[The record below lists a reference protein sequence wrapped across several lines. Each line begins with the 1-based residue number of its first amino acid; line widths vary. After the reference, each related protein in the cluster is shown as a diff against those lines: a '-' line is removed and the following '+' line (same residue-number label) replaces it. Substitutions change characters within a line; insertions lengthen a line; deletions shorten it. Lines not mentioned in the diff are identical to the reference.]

1 MTRILLAECM
11 QEVSSFNP
19 LPGQYQDFVTCRG
32 EELVQNRRHSIDE
45 IGGCYT
51 VFDRHDEVEVIPA
64 MSAKSNTS
72 TGTLSAESWN
82 RLSSEWLDAIKNAGE
97 IDGAYFALHGAMS
110 AENESDPEGYLL
122 EQARKILGESI
133 PFVTSLDLHGIL
145 TERMIVHNNAV
156 VVYHTYPHIDMFE
169 TGARAARVLM
179 RMIKDNLKPV
189 MALVKIPALV
199 RGDELITETGS
210 FGHCIRQ
217 AIEIEQSDSGIS
229 AGMFIGN
236 PFTDVP
242 ELRTNAMVMTD
253 QNPELASQLAL
264 QMADTFWEHHEKMQV
279 PLTPLTDAA
288 RRACDQFQENPQGTV
303 VLMDAADATS
313 SGASGDS
320 NAIVRALMETGYPG
334 RVLSPVVDQAAV
346 ETAINAGI
354 GATIDVTIGGQI
366 DADRFTPLPVKARV
380 KMLSDGEIL
389 SETFGLNWYAGKTAV
404 LEAENYT
411 YVVSS
416 QSVSLFDRALFYGHG
431 QDPKRFQAVVV
442 KTPHAEPHM
451 FADWCDQLIN
461 VDAPGST
468 SANLPYLG
476 HTVCARPVFP
486 LDENVTF
493 TPKVQFF
500 QRNGS

>member
-32 EELVQNRRHSIDE
+32 EELVQKRRHSIDE

-82 RLSSEWLDAIKNAGE
+82 RLSGEWLDAIKNAGE
-97 IDGAYFALHGAMS
+97 VDGAYFALHGAMS

-253 QNPELASQLAL
+253 QNPEQASQLAL

-279 PLTPLTDAA
+279 PLTPLADAA
-288 RRACDQFQENPQGTV
+288 QRACDQFQENPQGTV

-320 NAIVRALMETGYPG
+320 NAIVRALMETGFPG

-354 GATIDVTIGGQI
+354 GATIDVTLGGQI